1 MAVIVV
7 RVHTHTHTQCN
18 LINKKLMAEKISLN
32 YGIYETDELII

>member
-18 LINKKLMAEKISLN
+18 LINKKLMAEKISFN